1 MMDES
6 VASYLGKRKKQ
17 DVDERWREI
26 IELEALRN
34 IRQRRSSTR
43 MIQIRWS
50 DTAILIAEERH
61 YESL

>member
-1 MMDES
+1 MDES
-6 VASYLGKRKKQ
+6 LASYLGERKLQ
-17 DVDERWREI
+17 DVDEQWSEI

-43 MIQIRWS
+43 MIQIHWG

>member
-1 MMDES
+1 MMND
-6 VASYLGKRKKQ
+6 YRDFYWGDKKEQ
-17 DVDERWREI
+17 GVDEQWSEI

-43 MIQIRWS
+43 MIQIHWG

>member
-6 VASYLGKRKKQ
+6 IAFYLGERKIQ
-17 DVDERWREI
+17 DVDERWSEI
-26 IELEALRN
+26 VELEALRN

-43 MIQIRWS
+43 MIQFRWG
-50 DTAILIAEERH
+50 DTAILITEERH